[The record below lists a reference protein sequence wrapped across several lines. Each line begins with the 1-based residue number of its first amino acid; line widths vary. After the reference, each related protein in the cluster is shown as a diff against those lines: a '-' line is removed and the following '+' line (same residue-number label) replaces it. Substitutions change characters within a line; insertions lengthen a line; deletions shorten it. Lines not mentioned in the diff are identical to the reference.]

1 MGSLVCVE
9 LLDNPRYRKFLN
21 RAFPWIRHVGIKHF
35 FMTPYIAAAKDDRSG
50 IVHFST
56 HSEEAAWTSNI
67 CWRNV
72 DSLMIKL
79 SKLMVS
85 LLHFAK
91 PEMLIQDYE
100 WAGAYIKDGQFI
112 GQLVVTPSFYL
123 PCAQQDFDQLVRVQL
138 KPHSENGLPSLK
150 QILTMKLRTKV
161 LTKMR
166 TMVRTRRPRASSSA
180 ALRERKDQTRAMISL
195 RATN

>member
-1 MGSLVCVE
+1 
-9 LLDNPRYRKFLN
+9 
-21 RAFPWIRHVGIKHF
+21 
-35 FMTPYIAAAKDDRSG
+35 MTPFIVAAKDDRSG
-50 IVHFST
+50 IDHFST
-56 HSEEAAWTSNI
+56 HFEEVALTSTI
-67 CWRNV
+67 WIRPLLVRNV

-79 SKLMVS
+79 SKFIVS
-85 LLHFAK
+85 LLLFAK

-123 PCAQQDFDQLVRVQL
+123 PCAQQNFDQLVRVQL
-138 KPHSENGLPSLK
+138 KRPHSENGLPSLK

>member
-1 MGSLVCVE
+1 
-9 LLDNPRYRKFLN
+9 
-21 RAFPWIRHVGIKHF
+21 
-35 FMTPYIAAAKDDRSG
+35 MTPFIAAAAKDDHSL

-67 CWRNV
+67 WNRPLLVRNV

-79 SKLMVS
+79 SNFIVS
-85 LLHFAK
+85 LLRFAK

-123 PCAQQDFDQLVRVQL
+123 PGAQQDFDQLVRVRL
-138 KPHSENGLPSLK
+138 KRPRSENAVPSLK
-150 QILTMKLRTKV
+150 QIVTMKLKFERILVNPGLV
-161 LTKMR
+161 LMQILTFNI
-166 TMVRTRRPRASSSA
+166 
-180 ALRERKDQTRAMISL
+180 Q
-195 RATN
+195 